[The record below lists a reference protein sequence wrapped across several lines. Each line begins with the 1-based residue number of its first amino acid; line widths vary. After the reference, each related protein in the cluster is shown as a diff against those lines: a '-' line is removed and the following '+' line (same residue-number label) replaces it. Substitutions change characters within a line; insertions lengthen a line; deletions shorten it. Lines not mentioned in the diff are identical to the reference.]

1 MRSERRPSEQL
12 SPGSVG
18 NEKGSLAHLLPLP
31 VRTCGTAKEAVER
44 AGFSFSLLLLEN
56 LLLKQELV
64 R

>member
-1 MRSERRPSEQL
+1 MRSERRHSEQL

-18 NEKGSLAHLLPLP
+18 NEKGSLAHLLHLP

-44 AGFSFSLLLLEN
+44 AGFSFSLLLLET